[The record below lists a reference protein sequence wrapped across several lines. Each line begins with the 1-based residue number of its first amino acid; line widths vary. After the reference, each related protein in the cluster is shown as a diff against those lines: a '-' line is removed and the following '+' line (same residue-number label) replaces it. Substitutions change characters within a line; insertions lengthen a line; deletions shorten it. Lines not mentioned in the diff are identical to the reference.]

1 VFRRAR
7 FTTAVEQ
14 AIRVM
19 AFNRLSPEISSS
31 SGRQP
36 RAVARCRRYLS
47 PYANR
52 GLPMPKCT
60 DAKIDFGRFGR
71 RVIEADFTG
80 GDLSSDG
87 GLLLLRQVDEHLGL
101 SRAAAAAIPDPRDPQ
116 RITHPL
122 RDLLAQR
129 LYGLCCGYEDLNDH
143 KALRGDVLMQTAV
156 GRDEALA
163 SAPTFSR
170 LENRATRAQAWAL
183 HEVLAAQFI
192 ASHGKPPAELVLD
205 IDASDVPLHGA
216 QELGAFHA
224 YYDHH
229 CYLPLYVF
237 CGQAMLACVLRP
249 SKIDGARHA
258 AAVIKLLVTRLR
270 RAWPDTRFIVRADSG
285 FCRRRLLQWCER
297 SGVGYII
304 GLARNARLHAAVEV
318 AEAALADAYRA
329 SGAKQRLIGEFSYA
343 AQSWPHE
350 RRVITRLEYGEQGT
364 NPRFVVTN
372 LEGEPEALYDGLYC
386 QRGEAENR
394 IKEAQLDL
402 FGTRASC
409 SRFIANQFRLLLAAL
424 AYTLMQR
431 LRALALQGTELERA
445 SAATIRVRLLKIG
458 AAILRNTRRVR
469 VMLASHHPLR
479 VLFATAA
486 SKLAALGP

>member
-1 VFRRAR
+1 
-7 FTTAVEQ
+7 
-14 AIRVM
+14 
-19 AFNRLSPEISSS
+19 
-31 SGRQP
+31 
-36 RAVARCRRYLS
+36 
-47 PYANR
+47 
-52 GLPMPKCT
+52 MPKCT
-60 DAKIDFGRFGR
+60 KDRIDFGRFGR
-71 RVIEADFTG
+71 RVIEADFSG

-87 GLLLLRQVDEHLGL
+87 GLLLLRQVDGHLGL
-101 SRAAAAAIPDPRDPQ
+101 SRMAAAAIPDPRDPE
-116 RITHPL
+116 RIRHGL

-129 LYGLCCGYEDLNDH
+129 LYALCCGYEDLNDH

-156 GRDEALA
+156 GCDQTLA

-183 HEVLAAQFI
+183 HGVLIEQFI
-192 ASHGKPPAELVLD
+192 ASHDEPPEELVLD
-205 IDASDVPLHGA
+205 IDASDVPLHGE
-216 QELGAFHA
+216 QELSQFHA

-237 CGQAMLACVLRP
+237 CGQAMLACYLRP
-249 SKIDGARHA
+249 SKIDGAKHA

-270 RAWPDTRFIVRADSG
+270 KVWPTTRFIVRGDSG
-285 FCRRRLLQWCER
+285 FCRRRLLHWCER

-304 GLARNARLHAAVEV
+304 GLARNARLHALVEF
-318 AEAALADAYRA
+318 AEASLADSYKA
-329 SGAKQRLIGEFSYA
+329 SGTKQRLIGEFSYA
-343 AQSWPHE
+343 AKSWRHE
-350 RRVITRLEYGEQGT
+350 RRVITRLEYGSQGT
-364 NPRFVVTN
+364 NPRFIVTN
-372 LEGEPEALYDGLYC
+372 LQGDAIQLYDQLYC

-409 SRFIANQFRLLLAAL
+409 SRFQANQFRLLLAAL

-431 LRALALQGTELERA
+431 LRALALHATELERA

-479 VLFATAA
+479 ELFATAA
-486 SKLAALGP
+486 ARLAALSP

>member
-1 VFRRAR
+1 
-7 FTTAVEQ
+7 
-14 AIRVM
+14 
-19 AFNRLSPEISSS
+19 
-31 SGRQP
+31 
-36 RAVARCRRYLS
+36 
-47 PYANR
+47 
-52 GLPMPKCT
+52 MPKCT
-60 DAKIDFGRFGR
+60 QDRIEFGRLGR
-71 RVIEADFTG
+71 RVIEADFSG

-101 SRAAAAAIPDPRDPQ
+101 SRAAAAAIPDPRDPG
-116 RITHPL
+116 RIHHGL
-122 RDLLAQR
+122 RELLAQR

-143 KALRGDVLMQTAV
+143 KALRADLLMQTAV
-156 GRDEALA
+156 GSDQELA

-170 LENRATRAQAWAL
+170 LENRASRAQAAAL
-183 HEVLAAQFI
+183 HGVLLDQFV
-192 ASHGKPPAELVLD
+192 ASHASAPQELVLD
-205 IDASDVPLHGA
+205 IDASDVPLHGQ
-216 QELGAFHA
+216 QELSQFHA

-237 CGQAMLACVLRP
+237 CGQALLACVLRP

-258 AAVIKLLVTRLR
+258 GAVIKLIITRLR
-270 RAWPDTRFIVRADSG
+270 RNWPTTRFIVRADSG

-297 SGVGYII
+297 SNVGYII

-318 AEAALADAYRA
+318 AEACLADGYKA
-329 SGAKQRLIGEFSYA
+329 SGIKQRLIGEFDYA
-343 AQSWPHE
+343 AKSWNCQ

-372 LEGEPEALYDGLYC
+372 LQGDAESLYDALYC

-431 LRALALQGTELERA
+431 LRALALQGSELERA

-479 VLFATAA
+479 AVFAHAA
-486 SKLAALGP
+486 ARLAALSP